1 MLHKKDETL
10 MTKKSMK
17 YNDYKVKLSIFRFKK
32 LLNLLLNDL
41 AIKKK
46 ASFQLQEP
54 KRCVKSPH
62 KFCTVVFKVAFFVCN
77 PVYYTK

>member
-46 ASFQLQEP
+46 QVSSCRNQNG
-54 KRCVKSPH
+54 V
-62 KFCTVVFKVAFFVCN
+62 
-77 PVYYTK
+77 